1 MLAPVGEREEWA
13 MNRLN
18 VAGGTA
24 CALIAMVAAACS
36 SGSDSSTPTP
46 TAAATTVASATST
59 EVSASAI
66 VTSTRTAV
74 TATATPSGAS
84 SAPAAAG
91 KVSANNATVAELT
104 AAFQAAGIAN
114 AARWATEVDEYR
126 PYPATDANLP
136 KLRQNLVKYNPGPG
150 VVDSIVAALSLP

>member
-1 MLAPVGEREEWA
+1 

-36 SGSDSSTPTP
+36 SGSDSSTPT
-46 TAAATTVASATST
+46 AAATTVASATST
-59 EVSASAI
+59 EASASAI